1 MPLLAVRLIDL
12 AIFGSLG
19 ALWLGGAIF
28 IVLLYRW
35 ILRLER
41 GEGPTTAAG
50 VPALAG
56 PETQGRARMA
66 PRMPIPQTATARE
79 GLGRRQATSPSGRQ
93 SGLPTQEAID
103 LRRAARTGFIASL
116 S

>member
-1 MPLLAVRLIDL
+1 MLAMPLLAVRLIDL

-19 ALWLGGAIF
+19 ALWIGGATF

-41 GEGPTTAAG
+41 GDEPSTEAG
-50 VPALAG
+50 APVLAEPPPAVRGHAS
-56 PETQGRARMA
+56 
-66 PRMPIPQTATARE
+66 PRVTIPQAATARE
-79 GLGRRQATSPSGRQ
+79 GYAPKAL
-93 SGLPTQEAID
+93 
-103 LRRAARTGFIASL
+103 ASH